1 MQTECD
7 IPVSI
12 LDDPIIEDLEV
23 FFILAVSSAERV
35 VVRPDRAM
43 ANVTIIDDECKHN
56 ITLQIISSMLQTFV
70 HFAHSM
76 LNVLIIVP
84 CA

>member
-1 MQTECD
+1 MQTKRE

-12 LDDPIIEDLEV
+12 LDDTIIEDLEV
-23 FFILAVSSAERV
+23 FFMLAVSSAERV
-35 VVRPDRAM
+35 VVRPDCAM
-43 ANVTIIDDECKHN
+43 ANVTITDDECKHN
-56 ITLQIISSMLQTFV
+56 ITLRIISSMLQTFV
-70 HFAHSM
+70 HFAHRM